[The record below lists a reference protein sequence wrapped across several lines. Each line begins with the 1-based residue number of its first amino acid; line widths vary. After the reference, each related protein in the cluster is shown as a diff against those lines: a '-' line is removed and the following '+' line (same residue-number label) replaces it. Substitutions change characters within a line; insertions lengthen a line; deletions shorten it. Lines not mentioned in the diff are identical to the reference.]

1 MFFKQLLTTTLIITS
16 LGLSAQ
22 IFDLKKNI
30 VSKYVGSMLN
40 DTNDLTKPKFMTYP
54 TLAYSPETRWNIGMS
69 SLYIYLANRDISNRL
84 SEVKA
89 LTFYTQNNQYGI
101 WLDHALYTDKNT
113 WFFLGKTRFQSM
125 PLKYYGIGPETQKDK
140 YEIVKGEF
148 LLFKQRFLRE
158 FKPSFYTGLELDFQ
172 RMSNVDFPSTHIST
186 VDKPVGSSGSTNL
199 GVGWGLLYNNIHN
212 AMNPRRGLFSEWA
225 FLSYNENIG
234 SEFNLNSFI
243 VDNRIYIPSGKHNVF
258 AAQLYGQFTAGNAPF
273 NLVSLLGGENL
284 MRGYYSGRY
293 RDDHLLAAQVEYRL
307 LPFPFSNRIGGS
319 LFMAAGQ
326 VFSYE
331 NKFDWTNFLPT
342 GGAGLRFLIF
352 PEKDIYTRLDFAFTQ
367 EGSGVYFLIGEAF

>member
-1 MFFKQLLTTTLIITS
+1 
-16 LGLSAQ
+16 
-22 IFDLKKNI
+22 
-30 VSKYVGSMLN
+30 
-40 DTNDLTKPKFMTYP
+40 
-54 TLAYSPETRWNIGMS
+54 
-69 SLYIYLANRDISNRL
+69 
-84 SEVKA
+84 
-89 LTFYTQNNQYGI
+89 
-101 WLDHALYTDKNT
+101 
-113 WFFLGKTRFQSM
+113 M
-125 PLKYYGIGPETQKDK
+125 PLKYYGIGPDTQKDK

-172 RMSNVDFPSTHIST
+172 RMSNVDFPSTHSST

-212 AMNPRRGLFSEWA
+212 AMNPRRGFFSEWA

-234 SEFNLNSFI
+234 SEFNLSSFI
-243 VDNRIYIPSGKHNVF
+243 IDNRIYIPSGKRNVF
-258 AAQLYGQFTAGNAPF
+258 AAQLYGQFTTGNAPF

-293 RDDHLLAAQVEYRL
+293 RDDHLLAAQLEYRL
-307 LPFPFSNRIGGS
+307 LPFPFSKRIGGS
-319 LFMAAGQ
+319 MFMAFGQ
-326 VFSYE
+326 VFSE
-331 NKFDWTNFLPT
+331 TNKFQWQNFLPT
-342 GGAGLRFLIF
+342 AGGGLRFLIF